1 MRIIQG
7 IYKNYSFKQYKGDNT
22 RPTTERVKEQLFDLL
37 SNLVDFTDLSVLDLF
52 AGTGNIGLE
61 FLSRGAVNVTSVD
74 ADKRNQ
80 FYIQSVMKELKV
92 TNWNFVRQDALK
104 FVQSIQLDYDI
115 IFADPPYL
123 YSQIHDL
130 QQQLHSVGVNHTKT
144 LIIVIEHPIR
154 VKLKEEMLLFKKEI
168 GDTCL
173 SVYKY
178 H

>member
-7 IYKNYSFKQYKGDNT
+7 LYKNYTFKPYKGDNT

-37 SNLVDFTDLSVLDLF
+37 SNLTDFTELKVLDLF

-92 TNWNFVRQDALK
+92 ANWNFVRQDALK
-104 FVQSIQLDYDI
+104 FVQSIQLD
-115 IFADPPYL
+115 
-123 YSQIHDL
+123 
-130 QQQLHSVGVNHTKT
+130 
-144 LIIVIEHPIR
+144 
-154 VKLKEEMLLFKKEI
+154 
-168 GDTCL
+168 
-173 SVYKY
+173 
-178 H
+178 

>member
-7 IYKNYSFKQYKGDNT
+7 IYKNYSFKPYKGDNT

-37 SNLVDFTDLSVLDLF
+37 ANLINFTEINVLDLF

-61 FLSRGAVNVTSVD
+61 FLSRGAVNVTSID
-74 ADKRNQ
+74 YDKRNQ

-92 TNWNFVRQDALK
+92 SNWTFIKQDALK
-104 FVQSIQLDYDI
+104 YIQSLNNDHDV

-123 YSQIHDL
+123 YAQIHDL
-130 QQQLHSVGVNHTKT
+130 HHQLHTIGVNYTKS
-144 LIIVIEHPIR
+144 LIVIIEHPIR
-154 VKLKEEMLLFKKEI
+154 VKLKDEMLLFKKEI

>member
-7 IYKNYSFKQYKGDNT
+7 IYKNYSFKPYKGDNT

-37 SNLVDFTDLSVLDLF
+37 ANLINFTEINVLDLF

-61 FLSRGAVNVTSVD
+61 FLSRGAVNVTSID
-74 ADKRNQ
+74 YDKRNQ

-92 TNWNFVRQDALK
+92 SNWTFIKQDALK
-104 FVQSIQLDYDI
+104 YIQSLNNDHDV

-123 YSQIHDL
+123 YTHNHSLHH
-130 QQQLHSVGVNHTKT
+130 QLHTIGVNYTKP
-144 LIIVIEHPIR
+144 LIVIIEHPIR
-154 VKLKEEMLLFKKEI
+154 VKLKDEMLLFKKEI

>member
-7 IYKNYSFKQYKGDNT
+7 LYKNYSFKPYKGDNT

-37 SNLVDFTDLSVLDLF
+37 SNLLDFTEINVLDLF

-74 ADKRNQ
+74 FDKRNQ
-80 FYIQSVMKELKV
+80 SYIQSVMKELNV
-92 TNWNFVRQDALK
+92 SNWKLVRQDALK
-104 FVQSIQLDYDI
+104 FIQSMPMEYDV

-123 YSQIHDL
+123 YPQIHDL
-130 QQQLHSVGVNHTKT
+130 HYQLHSLAMNQSRT
-144 LIIVIEHPIR
+144 LIVIIEHPIR

-173 SVYKY
+173 SFYKY
-178 H
+178 N